1 MNEKFPSA
9 GLDEDSEDERSLRDL
24 LREAGSRDVPS
35 SDVMNEVRQ
44 VVHGEW
50 RELVGQRQ
58 RRRRFVGFSAAAGIA
73 VAVVAVTLV
82 FQMGSK
88 TGEPV
93 ATVARV
99 DGVLQ
104 AAAEGSDEWRP
115 VVQGATVTS
124 GSMLRTDEGTR
135 AALALPNGVSMRI
148 AAGTLVELKSPA
160 RVALDSGALY
170 VDAKHDA
177 AAPAADQALV
187 IETMYGAVRHL
198 GTQYQVRTMRSGI
211 EVSVREGRVEIARQS
226 DTYVGAAGERMTVGT
241 GGVSERDRI
250 STQDPRWQW
259 ATSIAPVFDIERQ
272 PLSRF
277 LDWVAR
283 ETGKPVAYA
292 TTELQAS
299 AGQLILRGSI
309 SNLPPEQALAAV
321 LATTPFKHSETEAA
335 ILIH

>member
-1 MNEKFPSA
+1 MNERIPTA
-9 GLDEDSEDERSLRDL
+9 GMDEDSEDDRSLREL
-24 LREAGSRDVPS
+24 LREAGARDVPS
-35 SDVMNEVRQ
+35 VDMMNEVRQ
-44 VVHGEW
+44 VVQGEW
-50 RELVGQRQ
+50 RELVEQRQ

-73 VAVVAVTLV
+73 AAVVAVTLV
-82 FQMGSK
+82 FQMGAN

-104 AAAEGSDEWRP
+104 AAAGGSDEWHP
-115 VVQGATVTS
+115 VVQGATVAS

-135 AALALPNGVSMRI
+135 VALTLPNGVSMRI
-148 AAGTLVELKSPA
+148 AAGTLIELKSPE

-170 VDAKHDA
+170 VDANHGADA
-177 AAPAADQALV
+177 PTDQAPV
-187 IETMYGAVRHL
+187 IETLYGAVRHL
-198 GTQYQVRTMRSGI
+198 GTQYEVRTMRSGI
-211 EVSVREGRVEIARQS
+211 EVSVREGRVEIAGQG
-226 DTYVGAAGERMTVGT
+226 DTYVGAAGERMTIGNQ
-241 GGVSERDRI
+241 GVSERNRI

-277 LDWVAR
+277 LEWVAR

-292 TTELQAS
+292 TPDLRAS

-309 SNLPPEQALAAV
+309 NNLPPEQALAAV